1 MPNCE
6 TIDLMKYL
14 PRYWHEIKEMQALQN
29 ALGKEVSEL
38 QCVVAST
45 LDQMFVSTATWGLK
59 LWEKELAIETN
70 KTLSDEFRREIIM
83 AKMRGTA
90 TTTKAL
96 IKSVAV
102 AFSNGEVEVIE
113 DNAKYTVKIKFVGT
127 RGVPANLEDFKK
139 MLSQIIPAHLV
150 IEYVFTYMTWK
161 EFNSYDKT
169 WKQWE
174 DLRLNWKEFTEYR
187 E

>member
-1 MPNCE
+1 MSKCE

-70 KTLSDEFRREIIM
+70 KSLSDEFRREIIM

>member
-1 MPNCE
+1 MPKCE

-29 ALGKEVSEL
+29 SLGIEVSEL
-38 QCVVAST
+38 QCVVVST
-45 LDQMFVSTATWGLK
+45 LDQMFVSTATWGLD

-70 KTLSDEFRREIIM
+70 KSLSDEFRREIIM

-113 DNAKYTVKIKFVGT
+113 ENEKYVVKIKFVGT
-127 RGVPANLEDFKK
+127 RGVPSNLEDFKK

-187 E
+187 G

>member
-1 MPNCE
+1 MSKCE
-6 TIDLMKYL
+6 TLNLIKYL
-14 PRYWHEIKEMQALQN
+14 PRYWHEIKEMKALQN
-29 ALGKEVSEL
+29 ILGVEVSEL
-38 QCVVAST
+38 QCAVAST
-45 LDQMFVSTATWGLK
+45 LDQMFVSTATWGLT

>member
-1 MPNCE
+1 MSKCE

-14 PRYWHEIKEMQALQN
+14 PRYWHGIKEMQALQN
-29 ALGKEVSEL
+29 ALGNEISEL
-38 QCVVAST
+38 QCAVVST
-45 LDQMFVSTATWGLK
+45 LDQMFITTATWGLE

-70 KTLSDEFRREIIM
+70 KSLSDEFRREIIM

>member
-1 MPNCE
+1 MPKCE

-14 PRYWHEIKEMQALQN
+14 PMYWHEIKEMQALQHT
-29 ALGKEVSEL
+29 LGIEVSEL
-38 QCVVAST
+38 QCAVAST
-45 LDQMFVSTATWGLK
+45 LDQMFVPTATWGLT

-113 DNAKYTVKIKFVGT
+113 DNVKYVVKIKFVGT

>member
-1 MPNCE
+1 MPNSKN
-6 TIDLMKYL
+6 IDLMKYL
-14 PRYWHEIKEMQALQN
+14 PRYWHGIKEMQVLQN
-29 ALGKEVSEL
+29 TLGKEVSEL
-38 QCVVAST
+38 QCVVGST
-45 LDQMFVSTATWGLK
+45 LDQTFVSTATWGLT

-102 AFSNGEVEVIE
+102 AFSDGEVEVIE
-113 DNAKYTVKIKFVGT
+113 DNVKYVVKIKFVGT

-139 MLSQIIPAHLV
+139 MLSQTIPAHLV
-150 IEYVFTYMTWK
+150 IEYIFTYMTWA
-161 EFNSYDKT
+161 EFDSYNKT
-169 WKQWE
+169 WQRWAA
-174 DLRLNWKEFTEYR
+174 LRLNWKEFTEYR

>member
-1 MPNCE
+1 MPKCE
-6 TIDLMKYL
+6 IIDLMKYL
-14 PRYWHEIKEMQALQN
+14 PRYWHEIKEMQELQHT
-29 ALGKEVSEL
+29 LGVEVSEL

-45 LDQMFVSTATWGLK
+45 LDQMFVSTATWGLT

-96 IKSVAV
+96 IKTVAV

-113 DNAKYTVKIKFVGT
+113 DNEKYVVKIKFVGT

-139 MLSQIIPAHLV
+139 MLAQIIPAHLV
-150 IEYVFTYMTWK
+150 IEYIFTYMTWA
-161 EFNSYDKT
+161 EFDSYNKT
-169 WKQWE
+169 WQQWE
-174 DLRLNWKEFTEYR
+174 ELRLNWKEFTEYR
-187 E
+187 G

>member
-1 MPNCE
+1 MPNSE
-6 TIDLMKYL
+6 NIDLMKYL

-29 ALGKEVSEL
+29 ALGKEVLEL
-38 QCVVAST
+38 QCVVVST
-45 LDQMFVSTATWGLK
+45 LDQMFVSTATWGLE

-70 KTLSDEFRREIIM
+70 KSLSDEFRREIIM

-96 IKSVAV
+96 LKSVAV

-113 DNAKYTVKIKFVGT
+113 ENEKYVVKIKFVGT
-127 RGVPANLEDFKK
+127 RGVPANMESFKRAIA
-139 MLSQIIPAHLV
+139 QIIPAHLV
-150 IEYVFTYMTWK
+150 VEYIFTYMTWK
-161 EFNSYDKT
+161 EFDSYNKT
-169 WKQWE
+169 WQQWYE
-174 DLRLNWKEFTEYR
+174 MNLTWTQFTEYR